1 MRRREMLSLT
11 DSVTEKHDSPLPETR
26 KNEQM
31 NELMIQTNLLGELS
45 DTDWIKQANHEI
57 HH

>member
-1 MRRREMLSLT
+1 MLSLT
-11 DSVTEKHDSPLPETR
+11 DSVTEKHDSPLPEMR

-31 NELMIQTNLLGELS
+31 NEWMIQTNLLGELT
-45 DTDWIKQANHEI
+45 DMDWIKQTNHEI